1 MKALCILYAYHPA
14 EKMFVLKVITDF
26 ENSNKITAELTTIL
40 SKSGISDGP
49 SGAFQG
55 FLPLGAYM
63 HLRLSG
69 VPLDRQFAFQRLRY
83 KMLDINLQSLGPQPL
98 SVTSR

>member
-49 SGAFQG
+49 TGAFQG

-63 HLRLSG
+63 HLHLSG
-69 VPLDRQFAFQRLRY
+69 VPLDLQFAFQRLRY
-83 KMLDINLQSLGPQPL
+83 KMLDINLRSLGPQPL

>member
-1 MKALCILYAYHPA
+1 
-14 EKMFVLKVITDF
+14 MFVLKVITDF

-40 SKSGISDGP
+40 SKSGISNGP
-49 SGAFQG
+49 TGVFQG

-69 VPLDRQFAFQRLRY
+69 LPLDREFAFRRLRY
-83 KMLDINLQSLGPQPL
+83 KMLDVNLHSSEPQPL
-98 SVTSR
+98 SVNSR

>member
-40 SKSGISDGP
+40 SKSGISTRP
-49 SGAFQG
+49 TGAFQG
-55 FLPLGAYM
+55 FPPLGACM

-83 KMLDINLQSLGPQPL
+83 KMLDINPHSPRPQPL